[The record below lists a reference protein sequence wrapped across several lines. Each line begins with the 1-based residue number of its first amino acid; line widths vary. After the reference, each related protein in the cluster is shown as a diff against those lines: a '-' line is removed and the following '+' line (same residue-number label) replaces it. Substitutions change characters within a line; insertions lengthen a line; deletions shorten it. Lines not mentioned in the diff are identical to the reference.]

1 MKQTVCKQPRK
12 TMVQGSL
19 DQINKAGDFDSDA
32 LRSAL
37 QSAMEEK
44 LKKDF
49 ANTDTVGNVEKKI
62 KNVGNNV
69 GGDYLVRTMKRSP
82 GVASDIWGQI
92 RGQINKGIDTVK
104 KIPIQFDSYEKIDAP
119 EKRILDFKI
128 LNEKVEQ
135 YFNEKPEPK
144 LQNPSEGSIPLYFNL
159 PTLPQVIQSYL
170 QLAREEKLK
179 KDFAKTDTVG
189 NVGQRVKN
197 VAKDVGG
204 DFFKNLGRTKKRSPG
219 VASAIQ
225 FGKIVAPEK
234 RIQDFKILNE
244 KVEQYFNKYL
254 EPNLQN
260 PSEGSIPLYFNLPTL
275 PQGNVYYL

>member
-1 MKQTVCKQPRK
+1 MKPDNNRYFILPKNFVKQTVCKQPRK

-19 DQINKAGDFDSDA
+19 DQINKAGDFDSDT

-49 ANTDTVGNVEKKI
+49 AN
-62 KNVGNNV
+62 
-69 GGDYLVRTMKRSP
+69 
-82 GVASDIWGQI
+82 
-92 RGQINKGIDTVK
+92 
-104 KIPIQFDSYEKIDAP
+104 
-119 EKRILDFKI
+119 
-128 LNEKVEQ
+128 
-135 YFNEKPEPK
+135 
-144 LQNPSEGSIPLYFNL
+144 
-159 PTLPQVIQSYL
+159 
-170 QLAREEKLK
+170 
-179 KDFAKTDTVG
+179 TDTVG

-254 EPNLQN
+254 EPKVQN

-275 PQGNVYYL
+275 PQGNLYYL